1 MLYIKKFIDRIA
13 YLESRQ
19 VKDFT
24 MPLSDAKMLRDE
36 VTKILLDITQQKSS
50 LESVV
55 EVQVKGRSFK

>member
-1 MLYIKKFIDRIA
+1 
-13 YLESRQ
+13 
-19 VKDFT
+19 
-24 MPLSDAKMLRDE
+24 LSDAKMLRDE